1 MKTSVERIDDTTVK
15 LSVTVEPERVREAL
29 DRAAQRLAGEIK
41 VPGFRP
47 GKAPRRVIETRL
59 GRDVVKQEAVR
70 EALPALYE
78 EAVRAEEMDVVG
90 PPELDLESFEEGE
103 ESSFTATVE
112 VRPEIAL
119 PDFAGLQVPHP
130 DWEVT
135 DEEVDQQ
142 LELLRDR
149 FAELDTVDRPAGVGD
164 FAVISVVG
172 RRDGDIVPDAGA
184 EDVLYELRESE
195 QSDSEL
201 DRRLAGATAGQTV
214 EFTDTLGPD
223 YGELAGAELAFTVEV
238 SEVKQ
243 KRLPELDDEFAVTAS
258 EFDTL
263 EELRGALREQLA
275 QQKVQ
280 LARAQL
286 RGAAVEAVCGLVE
299 VTLPKTMVDENVR
312 FSLQRALTD
321 AQRHG
326 LSFEQYLEAVGF
338 DQAQFLERLE
348 EDARKTVKGQLVV
361 DAIGKA
367 AEVQLTQEDLGE
379 EVARNAMRLGA
390 PPQEV
395 AEFLTHPERLG
406 ALVSD
411 AFRRKAIDHLL
422 SQVTVLGGPPE
433 EPLDEPAVP
442 EADGGA

>member
-29 DRAAQRLAGEIK
+29 DRAAQRLAREIK

-59 GRDVVKQEAVR
+59 GRDVVLQEAVR
-70 EALPALYE
+70 EALPTLYE
-78 EAVRAEEMDVVG
+78 EAVRAESVDVVG
-90 PPELDLESFEEGE
+90 PPELDLGTFDEGE

-119 PDFAGLQVPHP
+119 PELAGLQVAHP
-130 DWEVT
+130 DWEVD
-135 DEEVDQQ
+135 DEEVAQQ
-142 LELLRDR
+142 LEALRDR
-149 FAELDTVDRPAGVGD
+149 FAELDTVERGAQTGD
-164 FAVISVVG
+164 FAVITVVA
-172 RRDGDIVPDAGA
+172 RRDGEVVEDAGA
-184 EDVLYELRESE
+184 EDVLYEVRDPEH
-195 QSDSEL
+195 SDSEL
-201 DRRLAGATAGQTV
+201 DRNLAGATAGQTL
-214 EFTDTLGPD
+214 EFSDTLGPD
-223 YGELAGAELAFTVEV
+223 YGELSGQELDFTVEV
-238 SEVKQ
+238 KEVKQ

-263 EELRGALREQLA
+263 EELRAALREQLA

-286 RGAAVEAVCGLVE
+286 RGAAVEAVCDRID
-299 VTLPKTMVDENVR
+299 VTLPKTMVDEQVR
-312 FSLQRALTD
+312 FSLQRAYTD

-326 LSFEQYLEAVGF
+326 LTFDQYLQAVGF
-338 DQAQFLERLE
+338 DQEQLLERLE

-361 DAIGKA
+361 DAIGKLA
-367 AEVQLTQEDLGE
+367 DVQLTQEDLGE

-395 AEFLTHPERLG
+395 AEFLMHPERLG

-411 AFRRKAIDHLL
+411 AFRRKAIDYLL
-422 SQVTVLGGPPE
+422 DQVQVLGGPP
-433 EPLDEPAVP
+433 DEPPAEAGAP
-442 EADGGA
+442 EAEAEA